1 MSLDV
6 ERLWDR
12 RAELKAVH
20 KGPASLRPRCDGV
33 VAVTAIQ
40 FYSMEQSRWE
50 VVDYRQLSDKIMSRK
65 YSSPM
70 LKVCVIL

>member
-20 KGPASLRPRCDGV
+20 KGPASLWPRCDGV
-33 VAVTAIQ
+33 VA
-40 FYSMEQSRWE
+40 
-50 VVDYRQLSDKIMSRK
+50 L
-65 YSSPM
+65 
-70 LKVCVIL
+70 